1 MSKEK
6 LFLASEILL
15 STTDLNSHIK
25 YANSNF
31 CDISGFTLDEMV
43 GKPHNIVRHGDMP
56 KIAFKDMWSFLQQ
69 GESWMGPVKNK
80 CENGDYYWVNAFVT
94 PIKNENGKTYEYQS
108 IRTTLDTDVKARA
121 EKTYSL
127 LSKDKTPNI
136 LTVQTD
142 ITLWIFISLLVIT
155 LSSGYILLENLSNR
169 LVIIPI
175 FIVSIL
181 SSLLQFIWRK
191 QYKAVV
197 NEAKEVFD
205 NPLMSYL
212 YSGNTDK
219 IGNISLALK
228 MRKAQ
233 LNAIVGRV
241 SDDSIT
247 ITEKAR
253 DSSNRGSKV
262 SSVLQD
268 QKIETTQIAS
278 AISDMS
284 ITIQEIAKV
293 VVVASE
299 ASQQGLNMVNN
310 GHDVVN
316 STITSMKELSSQLT
330 EVDTAIARLIEGTQS
345 IEKVLSEISS
355 IADQTNLLALN
366 AAIEAARAGEQ
377 GRGFAVVADE
387 VRALAMRTQQSTD
400 EIGKL
405 LGYLKNESDFATNAM
420 SKGNKLSS
428 NCVLLAQKTG
438 ESLNEITNEVTSIA
452 DITIQ
457 IASAIE
463 EQSLAAEQINKGIT
477 TISDMSQESETHGI
491 EAVKLGD
498 SLLKH
503 LAEQQSLVIQF
514 KCC

>member
-6 LFLASEILL
+6 LFLESEILL

-43 GKPHNIVRHGDMP
+43 GKPHNIVRHADMP
-56 KIAFKDMWSFLQQ
+56 KVAFKDLWSFLQR

-94 PIKNENGKTYEYQS
+94 PIKNENGKTHEYQS
-108 IRTTLDTDVKARA
+108 IRTALSPNVKARA
-121 EKTYSL
+121 EKTYPL
-127 LSKDKTPNI
+127 LSKGKTPNI
-136 LTVQTD
+136 LKVQTD
-142 ITLWIFISLLVIT
+142 ITLWIFMSLLLLT
-155 LSSGYILLENLSNR
+155 LISGYLLLEDLNNKLTM
-169 LVIIPI
+169 IPI

-181 SSLLQFIWRK
+181 STLLQFIWRQ
-191 QYKAVV
+191 QYKIVV

-219 IGNISLALK
+219 IGNISLSLK

-241 SDDSIT
+241 SDDSIM

-253 DSSNRGSKV
+253 DSSNRGGKV
-262 SSVLQD
+262 SSVLQE
-268 QKIETTQIAS
+268 QKIETAQVAA
-278 AISDMS
+278 AINEMS
-284 ITIQEIAKV
+284 VTIQEIAKV
-293 VVVASE
+293 VIVASE
-299 ASQQGLNMVNN
+299 ASQQGLKMTNN

-316 STITSMKELSSQLT
+316 STITSIKGLSSQLA
-330 EVDTAIARLIEGTQS
+330 EVDTAIARLTEGTQS

-405 LGYLKNESDFATNAM
+405 LGYLKNESDFATKAM
-420 SKGNKLSS
+420 SKGNELSS
-428 NCVLLAQKTG
+428 NCVLLSQKTG
-438 ESLNEITNEVTSIA
+438 DSLNKITDEVSSIA
-452 DITIQ
+452 DITTQ
-457 IASAIE
+457 ISRAIE
-463 EQSLAAEQINKGIT
+463 EQSVAAEQINKSIT
-477 TISDMSQESETHGI
+477 TISNMSHESEIHGL
-491 EAVKLGD
+491 EAAKLGD
-498 SLLKH
+498 SLLKR
-503 LAEQQSLVIQF
+503 LSEQQNLVFQF
-514 KCC
+514 KC